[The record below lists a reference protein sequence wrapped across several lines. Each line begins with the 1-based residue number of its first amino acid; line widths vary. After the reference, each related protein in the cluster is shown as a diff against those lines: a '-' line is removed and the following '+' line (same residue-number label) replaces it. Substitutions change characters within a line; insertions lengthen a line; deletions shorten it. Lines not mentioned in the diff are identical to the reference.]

1 MSATQTAPS
10 GPSYSRGA
18 NSRRFGLRTRLIAA
32 FGLLGLILSLIL
44 SSATYLF
51 ARNSLVNRTQ
61 EVALDRAVQNA
72 AEVSRRSRAL
82 DDEEQARS
90 LVEQVFTPEGSA
102 ALFQVRESFF
112 GSSSI
117 GFGEED
123 INQDLR
129 IAVESGIP
137 SQMFAEIRGAPSFV
151 VGIPLKQVGFT
162 AAYYEETSL
171 EGVDD
176 TLNSLSLA
184 LLAGSVLSTV
194 AGVALGFYAGRTV
207 LSPLSTISA
216 AATKIAAGDLDT
228 RLSADPDRDL
238 QQLSHSFN
246 EMATALQDRIERDAR
261 FASDVSHELRSP
273 LMTLTAS
280 IAVLERR
287 REDLP
292 ERSRLAVDL
301 LSADVNRFTH
311 LVEDLLEISR
321 FDVGAADLER
331 QQLEAGEFVRQA
343 LKMVGSPDVP
353 VTTPKTD
360 LYMNGDKRRL
370 AQIMQNLID
379 NASKYGSG
387 ATGVEVSRAPIEP
400 FGEPM
405 IQISVVDEGHGIPEA
420 EREVI
425 FDRFARGSEG
435 GRRGSSTGT
444 GLGLALAREHVT
456 LHGGRIWAENRTDG
470 TTGARFTF
478 TIPEYPS

>member
-1 MSATQTAPS
+1 MTSA
-10 GPSYSRGA
+10 GPPTRTRTDD
-18 NSRRFGLRTRLIAA
+18 SRRFGLRARLIAA

-51 ARNSLVNRTQ
+51 AQNSLVNRTQ
-61 EVALDRAVQNA
+61 EVALDRANQNA

-82 DDEEQARS
+82 DDEEQARL

-102 ALFQVRESFF
+102 ALFQVRDGFF

-123 INQDLR
+123 IDEGLR
-129 IAVESGIP
+129 IAVEQGLAV
-137 SQMFAEIRGAPSFV
+137 QMLADIRGETSYLI
-151 VGIPLKQVGFT
+151 GIPLKQVGFR

-171 EGVDD
+171 SGVED
-176 TLNSLSLA
+176 TLNSLRLA

-194 AGVALGFYAGRTV
+194 AGVGLGFYAGRTV

-216 AATKIAAGDLDT
+216 AATKIASGDLDT

-287 REDLP
+287 RDDLP
-292 ERSRLAVDL
+292 ERSRVAVDL
-301 LSADVNRFTH
+301 LSADINRFTH

-321 FDVGAADLER
+321 FDVGAADLDR
-331 QQLEAGEFVRQA
+331 QPLEAGEFVRQA
-343 LKMVGSPDVP
+343 LKMVGSPNVP
-353 VTTPKTD
+353 VRAPDID
-360 LYMNGDKRRL
+360 LFINGDKRRL
-370 AQIMQNLID
+370 LQIMQNLID
-379 NASKYGSG
+379 NAAKYGSG
-387 ATGVEVSRAPIEP
+387 ATGVEISRAAPEG
-400 FGEPM
+400 FGNPM
-405 IQISVVDEGHGIPEA
+405 VQISVIDEGSGVPDA
-420 EREVI
+420 EQDVI

-444 GLGLALAREHVT
+444 GLGLALAKEHVM
-456 LHGGRIWAENRTDG
+456 LHGGRIWVENRSG
-470 TTGARFTF
+470 GSTGARFSF
-478 TIPEYPS
+478 TIPEYTP